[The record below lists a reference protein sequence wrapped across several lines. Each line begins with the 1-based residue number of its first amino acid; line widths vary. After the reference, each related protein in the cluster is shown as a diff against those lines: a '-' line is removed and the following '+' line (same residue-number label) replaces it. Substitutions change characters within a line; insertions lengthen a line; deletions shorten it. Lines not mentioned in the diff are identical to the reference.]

1 MVTLWMAAVTFGAVA
16 LAGRHPMHTSVAEL
30 REAAGRVEVSI
41 RVFPDDLDQAVPGG
55 ERAGQA
61 LVSYVE
67 RVFQMSAGA
76 GRKVRLHWKGVD
88 RKGDVVLIRL
98 ESEPDVVL
106 AGATVSHGL
115 LHDRFK
121 DQVNVVRASYG
132 GRTTTLLFLPGD
144 AAKRLP

>member
-1 MVTLWMAAVTFGAVA
+1 M
-16 LAGRHPMHTSVAEL
+16 
-30 REAAGRVEVSI
+30 SI

-55 ERAGQA
+55 ERAGPA

-67 RVFQMSAGA
+67 RVFQVSVGP
-76 GRKVRLHWKGVD
+76 GRRVRLHWKGVD

-98 ESEPDVVL
+98 ESEPDVAL

-115 LHDRFK
+115 LLDRFK

>member
-1 MVTLWMAAVTFGAVA
+1 
-16 LAGRHPMHTSVAEL
+16 MHTSVAEL

-55 ERAGQA
+55 ERAGA
-61 LVSYVE
+61 GPDELRRA
-67 RVFQMSAGA
+67 RVFQLSAGA
-76 GRKVRLHWKGVD
+76 GRRSGCTGREWSRD
-88 RKGDVVLIRL
+88 GDVVLLRL
-98 ESEPDVVL
+98 ESEPDVAL
-106 AGATVSHGL
+106 AGRDREPRL
-115 LHDRFK
+115 LHERFE